1 LVIIAEVSPD
11 PENHLHRIGR
21 TGRAGEAGLALTV
34 IAGQK
39 EAERLDRIETEMG
52 HKIPRFEAPAG
63 GKGLAFLQPPNR
75 TLLILSGRKDKIR
88 KGDVLGC
95 LIKDAG
101 IPAEAIGRIDLM
113 PKACAVAI
121 SKGFA
126 EKAATHLKNGRVKN
140 KRVRVQ
146 LLG

>member
-1 LVIIAEVSPD
+1 
-11 PENHLHRIGR
+11 
-21 TGRAGEAGLALTV
+21 
-34 IAGQK
+34 
-39 EAERLDRIETEMG
+39 
-52 HKIPRFEAPAG
+52 
-63 GKGLAFLQPPNR
+63 
-75 TLLILSGRKDKIR
+75 LLILSGRKDKIR